1 VIWTPVVFCGFE
13 GKDRILIFGPIMFRP
28 KLYPSFSE
36 VAKFRAAR
44 DGGDVGERVE
54 RVESE
59 AVPELENSR
68 DMVVRQME
76 REAFE
81 MARSAKEVRRS
92 KAIQQKADLEKR
104 RQQFG
109 EENVITFLLDT
120 SAQGYL
126 CK

>member
-1 VIWTPVVFCGFE
+1 
-13 GKDRILIFGPIMFRP
+13 M
-28 KLYPSFSE
+28 
-36 VAKFRAAR
+36 
-44 DGGDVGERVE
+44 GERVE

-76 REAFE
+76 REALE

-109 EENVITFLLDT
+109 EGNVITFLLDT
-120 SAQGYL
+120 SRGGKPRDIYANEI
-126 CK
+126 CKLMVHAGFKKDDVVGIKK